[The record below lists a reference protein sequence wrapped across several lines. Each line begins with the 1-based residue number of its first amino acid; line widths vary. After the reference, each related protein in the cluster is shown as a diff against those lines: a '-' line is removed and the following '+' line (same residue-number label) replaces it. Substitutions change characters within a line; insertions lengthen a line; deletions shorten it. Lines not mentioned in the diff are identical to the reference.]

1 MADRTGLHAFGF
13 QTGNWRVRHRKLR
26 QRLAGSN
33 DWYEFDGTC
42 VAWELLGGAGN
53 VDDHWIGDPSDP
65 YAAATLRRLEPD
77 GSWSIWWIDSR
88 RSGLDSPMSGFFQ
101 ADVGTFFGKDDLS
114 GKSIVVRFIWSLPSP
129 DRPRWEQAFSPDDGQ
144 SWETNWVM
152 DFERA

>member
-1 MADRTGLHAFGF
+1 MDDRAGLHAFAF

-65 YAAATLRRLEPD
+65 YA
-77 GSWSIWWIDSR
+77 G
-88 RSGLDSPMSGFFQ
+88 GH
-101 ADVGTFFGKDDLS
+101 
-114 GKSIVVRFIWSLPSP
+114 PSP
-129 DRPRWEQAFSPDDGQ
+129 ARAGRILVDLVGRQPAIRIGFAD
-144 SWETNWVM
+144 
-152 DFERA
+152 ERLLPGGCRHLFRKGRT